1 MGGSASDSHVLV
13 VNLLLLEQKQ
23 RKAVNS
29 SRAVSLGICS
39 DRVFCR
45 YLFCVCLTMSFACY
59 CLCSDEGRT
68 YVGFTVN
75 LDRRLRQHN
84 QELTGGARATH
95 GRHWKRI
102 CSVVGFPT
110 KQSALQFEWKWK
122 RLTQKAKGKDAVQ
135 RRCEALF
142 CLVNSEQSTANALP
156 FSTYEAPLQVMS
168 EADEV
173 ATWFRDKEMRYA
185 VLVE

>member
-1 MGGSASDSHVLV
+1 V
-13 VNLLLLEQKQ
+13 
-23 RKAVNS
+23 
-29 SRAVSLGICS
+29 
-39 DRVFCR
+39 
-45 YLFCVCLTMSFACY
+45 
-59 CLCSDEGRT
+59 
-68 YVGFTVN
+68 
-75 LDRRLRQHN
+75 
-84 QELTGGARATH
+84 GGARATH

-122 RLTQKAKGKDAVQ
+122 RLTQNAKGKDAVQ
-135 RRCEALF
+135 RRCEALL